1 MAKPDPRFYRVV
13 CERLGVPPQEA
24 VFLDDTQMCVE
35 GARAVGM
42 TAIRFAGNG
51 QAIAAIESCLAAG

>member
-1 MAKPDPRFYRVV
+1 
-13 CERLGVPPQEA
+13 
-24 VFLDDTQMCVE
+24 MCVE